1 MSCDGGFTSC
11 SYEPGGGYVDGQGGN
26 ANSKRSLQVV
36 KDEWGGEKWVLKG
49 YKNITQPDPQ
59 RQALSGTATVN
70 PSGTPISTQYTYS
83 DELPTKIVQATLC
96 AVMCSILATPLALI
110 CIIPMILR
118 LKKVSL
124 ILQQF
129 L

>member
-1 MSCDGGFTSC
+1 MSCNGGFTSC
-11 SYEPGGGYVDGQGGN
+11 SYGGGGQGGN

-70 PSGTPISTQYTYS
+70 PSGTPIMAYGSTPY
-83 DELPTKIVQATLC
+83 VG
-96 AVMCSILATPLALI
+96 MTP
-110 CIIPMILR
+110 
-118 LKKVSL
+118 KKNGGHIQSA
-124 ILQQF
+124 QMTRSKCPR
-129 L
+129 